1 MAAYLLK
8 ARRLLLALDLIYD
21 RTQEDADLWLK
32 LVTKLDSG
40 GWSSLTDEEQALW
53 LTALKGSYNLDDL
66 KRVSF
71 AVLDLSDRFYD
82 LLYHIP
88 AYRFSYGVASDELY
102 VLPYTQEDVDAINP
116 KTSWPRTAVVKDA
129 NMRQYL
135 SDLRTL
141 RSLIPLPADA
151 PSVPPDMVDLTVD
164 EANDIERLL
173 DVIDDEITRVTAEM
187 EKWIRD
193 TASAWVFS
201 SDPYSAEVYA

>member
-1 MAAYLLK
+1 M
-8 ARRLLLALDLIYD
+8 ALDLIYD

-40 GWSSLTDEEQALW
+40 GWGSLTGEEQALW

-66 KRVSF
+66 KRVSV

-88 AYRFSYGVASDELY
+88 AYRSSYGVASDELY
-102 VLPYTQEDVDAINP
+102 VLPYTEEDVDAVNP

-141 RSLIPLPADA
+141 RRLIPLPADA

-187 EKWIRD
+187 EKWVRD
-193 TASAWVFS
+193 TASAWVYS